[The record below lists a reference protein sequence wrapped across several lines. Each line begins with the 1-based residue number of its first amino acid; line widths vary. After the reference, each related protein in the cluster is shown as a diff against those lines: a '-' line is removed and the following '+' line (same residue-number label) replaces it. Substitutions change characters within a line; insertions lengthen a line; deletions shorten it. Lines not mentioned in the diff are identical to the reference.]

1 MDFNS
6 YSNHIR
12 NLFGERVQKISINA
26 GFTCPNR
33 DGISGV
39 GGCSFCNGAAFVP
52 AYANSTNSLL
62 AQIENG
68 ISFHRK
74 RNKKTDKYLAYL
86 QSFSNTYAPVNI
98 LEKIYKEVL
107 SHPDIVG
114 IIISTRPDCIDDEKL
129 DLIQQLSKNHYIK
142 IEYGVESTYDETL
155 RAINRGHDF
164 AATIDAFEK
173 THNRN
178 IPTAAHII
186 FGLPGESKE
195 MIINQANTISKIK
208 PESLKIHQL
217 QIMKG
222 TAMAEQYESNP
233 DLFAKL
239 DLKEYLDILIKFIE
253 RLNPDIAI
261 ERIASEVPKQ
271 YQFSKSNWGYVKYDY
286 VLQLFKEMLKERNT
300 YQGRLFQHT
309 TVI

>member
-1 MDFNS
+1 
-6 YSNHIR
+6 
-12 NLFGERVQKISINA
+12 
-26 GFTCPNR
+26 
-33 DGISGV
+33 
-39 GGCSFCNGAAFVP
+39 
-52 AYANSTNSLL
+52 
-62 AQIENG
+62 
-68 ISFHRK
+68 
-74 RNKKTDKYLAYL
+74 
-86 QSFSNTYAPVNI
+86 
-98 LEKIYKEVL
+98 
-107 SHPDIVG
+107 
-114 IIISTRPDCIDDEKL
+114 
-129 DLIQQLSKNHYIK
+129 
-142 IEYGVESTYDETL
+142 
-155 RAINRGHDF
+155 
-164 AATIDAFEK
+164 
-173 THNRN
+173 
-178 IPTAAHII
+178 
-186 FGLPGESKE
+186 

-271 YQFSKSNWGYVKYDY
+271 YQFSESNWGYVKYDY